1 MMRQIPP
8 KLLQGRFRDDSSA
21 WDWMKCH
28 LGTRFECECWF
39 SRRVGGRGC
48 HASIPGQTCAC
59 GAAFR
64 LCDFLDKARFRRAAL
79 ELALTSVKIFGH
91 AAHVLSRAD
100 GMLKGEIWTKRGRAN
115 TIEPHRFPAAMMGSG
130 TRGWAQRDVREDTVL
145 IRPSSA
151 ASMTGRMR

>member
-1 MMRQIPP
+1 MMLQIPP

-100 GMLKGEIWTKRGRAN
+100 GMLKGEIWTKRAKKV
-115 TIEPHRFPAAMMGSG
+115 AQ
-130 TRGWAQRDVREDTVL
+130 TRLNPIAFRR
-145 IRPSSA
+145 R
-151 ASMTGRMR
+151 